1 MNKWTSKIKIQSH
14 RIAQEYKILQWKS
27 NKDIQDLC
35 VENYKTL
42 NKKIKK
48 TKFTNLAVHG
58 FENPTY

>member
-14 RIAQEYKILQWKS
+14 RIAKEYKILQWKS

-42 NKKIKK
+42 NKKLRKQ
-48 TKFTNLAVHG
+48 NLLI
-58 FENPTY
+58 